1 MRISCLGKSRPFGG
15 DKICNWVGNVCVV
28 DPRFFPY
35 TGAMPFARITPEEA
49 AAMVSHGD
57 IIGFSGFTPA
67 GAAKVVPKAIAAR
80 ARAEHAAGRPFKIGV
95 MTGASTGPSLDG
107 ELARA
112 DAVQFRTP
120 YQSNGDLR
128 KKINAGDVQF
138 FDMHLSQLPQTVR
151 YGFLGKVKFAIVEAC
166 EVSANGEIV
175 LTTSVGASPTYCH
188 VAEKIIIELNRAQ
201 SPKLRGF
208 HDIYEPL
215 DPPHRRAIPLYT
227 VRDRIGSTVVKVD
240 PSKIVGIVATDL
252 PDESGAFDE
261 PSEATQRIGQNVA
274 AFLAG
279 ERRRGTIPAPFLPI
293 QSGVGNIANAVLAAM
308 GENPDIPPF
317 EMYSEVLQDAVFQL
331 MKTGKLTFAS
341 TTAIT
346 VSAAMRDEF
355 YANLDFYRSRIVL
368 RPQEISNNPEV
379 VRRLGIISINAA
391 IEADIFGNINST
403 HVLGSS
409 IMNGIGGSG
418 DFTRNAFISIF
429 VCPSVQK
436 GGKIST
442 IVPLVSHTDHS
453 EHSVQVIITDQGIAD
468 LRGKSPHERARL
480 IAENCAHPDFREPL
494 RRYVALS
501 RQGQTPQSL
510 DKAFAFH
517 QQFLATG
524 DMHGAKLD

>member
-1 MRISCLGKSRPFGG
+1 
-15 DKICNWVGNVCVV
+15 
-28 DPRFFPY
+28 
-35 TGAMPFARITPEEA
+35 
-49 AAMVSHGD
+49 MVNHGD

-95 MTGASTGPSLDG
+95 ITGASTGPSLDG

-120 YQSNGDLR
+120 YQSNPDLR
-128 KKINAGDVQF
+128 KKINAGEVQF

-166 EVSANGEIV
+166 EVFPGGEIV
-175 LTTSVGASPTYCH
+175 LTTSVGASPTFCH
-188 VAEKIIIELNRAQ
+188 VAEKIIVELNRAQ
-201 SPKLRGF
+201 SPALRGF

-215 DPPHRRAIPLYT
+215 DPPHRRAVPVYT

-240 PSKIVGIVATDL
+240 PAKIAGIVETNQ
-252 PDESGAFDE
+252 PDESGVFEE
-261 PSEATQRIGQNVA
+261 PNDVTVRIGRNVA
-274 AFLAG
+274 SFLAG

-293 QSGVGNIANAVLAAM
+293 QSGVGDIANAVLAAM

-317 EMYSEVLQDAVFQL
+317 EMYSEVLQDAVFKL
-331 MKTGKLTFAS
+331 MQKGKLTFAS
-341 TTAIT
+341 TTAVT
-346 VSAAMRDEF
+346 VSPAMAKEF
-355 YANLDFYRSRIVL
+355 YGNLDFYRSRVVL

-403 HVLGSS
+403 HVLGTSL
-409 IMNGIGGSG
+409 MNGIGGSG

-429 VCPSVQK
+429 VCPSLQK

-442 IVPLVSHTDHS
+442 IVPLVSHADHS

-480 IAENCAHPDFREPL
+480 IAESCAHPEFRDPL
-494 RRYVALS
+494 RRYVELS
-501 RQGQTPQSL
+501 RGGQTPQSL
-510 DKAFAFH
+510 NQAFSFH
-517 QQFLATG
+517 QQFMETG
-524 DMHGAKLD
+524 DMRGVQL